1 MSGNGDLWIYL
12 DIRKL
17 RIAQNPILIEVKNIP
32 LRNLHFFLIT
42 WESKIKGELPHCFIW
57 CEAAWAQVKCT
68 LIT

>member
-1 MSGNGDLWIYL
+1 MIFQTGLTSLRMSGNGDLWIYL

-42 WESKIKGELPHCFIW
+42 
-57 CEAAWAQVKCT
+57 
-68 LIT
+68 